1 MNKPIVYLSIDFG
14 TSNSCAYSS
23 HNGRICN
30 VTSSSSKSHI
40 PSSIFYRN
48 ENEAVIGDAAEI
60 LHGNQTKAFVRKVKR
75 IIGLDCSQE
84 CVKKEMEDST
94 VPIEQFDNYP
104 RYVLTVNGNTFFRTP
119 VEIASELFKYILK
132 KVDSE
137 NAYDI
142 HACITVPATF
152 FVSQTEAVKK
162 AAVLAGL
169 KNVHIV
175 AEPVAAVVGYSLMA
189 SSEQDLYLVY
199 DLGGGTFDATI
210 VKRVKQVY
218 SVMAK
223 SGDPYMGGCDI
234 DSIVYSL
241 LLDYLRG
248 VLDSDQYDRYFAKL
262 SSRPGYRLKL
272 LDTAREAKESLSSL
286 EEVTVPIEMRKQTI
300 YCMITRSELNKRVSP
315 LITQSIQIIKEMMKK
330 ISVSEEMLTTVI
342 MVGGPT
348 QYPYFAEC
356 LQKEFGDIIRRDI
369 NVETV
374 VAQGALAIEEN
385 WDKMELGR
393 MVPKKGLPP
402 SRRVKRHIE
411 NVETIESEIHFHD
424 CLSYSIG
431 IRAFDDSCYVL
442 FHKSEQY
449 NAERVIKLSITQ
461 KCQKFLLIE
470 FCQGESNVFS
480 QNTPIGSIRYDLK
493 DVRQNMEPQFELKI
507 RISQQGTLMCVLND
521 LKLKQTKE
529 LQLNTHI
536 TQHETSLTILDEE
549 GEEHLDELINRL
561 IAIRKQLVDSKEY
574 GDIANNI
581 QTLIKE
587 RQQTHN
593 TTELIHRCEQVINQ
607 YKMMVS
613 LSSVLIGQRGL
624 RWNQLLILFPEMKHM
639 VSVDV
644 IGQRMS
650 GVIKNEEEVIEV
662 KENENE
668 VELMKMSNP

>member
-40 PSSIFYRN
+40 PSSIYYRN

-137 NAYDI
+137 NACDI

-162 AAVLAGL
+162 AAALAGL
-169 KNVHIV
+169 KYVHIV

-234 DSIVYSL
+234 DSIVYSF

-248 VLDSDQYDRYFAKL
+248 VLDSDQYDRYCAKL

-286 EEVTVPIEMRKQTI
+286 EEVTVPIEMRKQ
-300 YCMITRSELNKRVSP
+300 E
-315 LITQSIQIIKEMMKK
+315 
-330 ISVSEEMLTTVI
+330 
-342 MVGGPT
+342 
-348 QYPYFAEC
+348 
-356 LQKEFGDIIRRDI
+356 
-369 NVETV
+369 
-374 VAQGALAIEEN
+374 
-385 WDKMELGR
+385 
-393 MVPKKGLPP
+393 
-402 SRRVKRHIE
+402 
-411 NVETIESEIHFHD
+411 
-424 CLSYSIG
+424 
-431 IRAFDDSCYVL
+431 
-442 FHKSEQY
+442 
-449 NAERVIKLSITQ
+449 
-461 KCQKFLLIE
+461 
-470 FCQGESNVFS
+470 
-480 QNTPIGSIRYDLK
+480 
-493 DVRQNMEPQFELKI
+493 
-507 RISQQGTLMCVLND
+507 
-521 LKLKQTKE
+521 
-529 LQLNTHI
+529 
-536 TQHETSLTILDEE
+536 
-549 GEEHLDELINRL
+549 
-561 IAIRKQLVDSKEY
+561 
-574 GDIANNI
+574 
-581 QTLIKE
+581 
-587 RQQTHN
+587 
-593 TTELIHRCEQVINQ
+593 
-607 YKMMVS
+607 
-613 LSSVLIGQRGL
+613 
-624 RWNQLLILFPEMKHM
+624 
-639 VSVDV
+639 
-644 IGQRMS
+644 
-650 GVIKNEEEVIEV
+650 
-662 KENENE
+662 
-668 VELMKMSNP
+668 